1 MREIINHIKKRGF
14 KDIFNWKKL
23 LVFFKSKKE
32 LCTGINIEPS
42 EALAYSEQLVYR
54 SLLCSQCVKEGICVG
69 QNGNGCGCST
79 EGLMT
84 TTSGV
89 CGNKDED
96 GEDDPLWIQM
106 ELEENWRVIKNNQVG
121 FNFDIVSNNKNKG

>member
-42 EALAYSEQLVYR
+42 EALAYSEQLFYR
-54 SLLCSQCVKEGICVG
+54 SLLCSQCVKEGIC
-69 QNGNGCGCST
+69 
-79 EGLMT
+79 
-84 TTSGV
+84 
-89 CGNKDED
+89 K
-96 GEDDPLWIQM
+96 
-106 ELEENWRVIKNNQVG
+106 EEEY
-121 FNFDIVSNNKNKG
+121 DINRRCEFVLLN